1 MRGQTGN
8 ADKKCGD
15 RRDVHWIWSL
25 ATGAR
30 SVCPDVSSSRMF
42 PYKASGMNE
51 SKALWRIGLSLL
63 ISLILNCVL
72 VAIEFSIDPR
82 QEKLSAVQNIVV
94 GLLKPAEALTT
105 RFVPGHSGA
114 QIVSMIVFSF
124 AVYALIAWVGLSL
137 PVWWRR
143 RI

>member
-1 MRGQTGN
+1 
-8 ADKKCGD
+8 
-15 RRDVHWIWSL
+15 
-25 ATGAR
+25 
-30 SVCPDVSSSRMF
+30 
-42 PYKASGMNE
+42 MNE

-82 QEKLSAVQNIVV
+82 QEKLSPVQNIVV
-94 GLLKPAEALTT
+94 AFLTPAEALTT
-105 RFVPGHSGA
+105 RFVPGHSGT

-124 AVYALIAWVGLSL
+124 AVYGLIAWIGLSL

-143 RI
+143 RV